1 MTAYFS
7 NYLNLVRFAAAIVVL
22 LSHFAYPRFTD
33 SSYILIRDLNLG
45 SDAVVV
51 FFVLSG
57 LVIAYSAEVKDKAAS
72 QYMFNRLTRLYS
84 VAVPAIILTF
94 ILDQFGSSLS
104 PPTYDNQF
112 YNDIPFS
119 EMLVTGL
126 SFTGEWGLVGS
137 RLGTNGPYWSLS
149 YEFAYYMAFAA
160 ACYTKGISRTLL
172 IILLLIVTGPR
183 VWMLAP
189 IWLMGCGVYY
199 LIKNKHCLSAPV
211 ATLCIFIPP
220 LTYLACLLFS
230 LPSLLSEFTQNY
242 LGTTFAVYYLRFSDE
257 FIWNNFIGL
266 LTAIHF
272 LGISSVTNRKPRA
285 QKLLAWLSGA
295 TFSIYIVHY
304 PLFQFFDAVFEE
316 MPTSPGR
323 DLTLLILTLFGCFI
337 FAGLFE
343 RSLPKYRSLLKK
355 LFPAVANPAR

>member
-33 SSYILIRDLNLG
+33 GSYVLIRDLNLG

-57 LVIAYSAEVKDKAAS
+57 LVIAYSAEVKDKTAS
-72 QYMFNRLTRLYS
+72 QYVFNRLTRLYS
-84 VAVPAIILTF
+84 VAAPAVILTF
-94 ILDQFGSSLS
+94 ILDQFGSTLS
-104 PPTYDNQF
+104 PAAYDNQF

-126 SFTGEWGLVGS
+126 SFTGEWGLIGS

-149 YEFAYYMAFAA
+149 YEFAYYLAFAA
-160 ACYTKGISRTLL
+160 ACYTKGISRILL
-172 IILLLIVTGPR
+172 MILLLIVTGPR

-199 LIKNKHCLSAPV
+199 LIKNKHCLSPPV
-211 ATLCIFIPP
+211 ANLCIFIPP
-220 LTYLACLLFS
+220 LTYLTCLLSS
-230 LPSLLSEFTQNY
+230 LPPLLGEFTQNY
-242 LGTTFAVYYLRFSDE
+242 FGATFAIYYLRFSDE
-257 FIWNNFIGL
+257 FIWSNFIGL

-272 LGISSVTNRKPRA
+272 LGISSVTNRKPKV
-285 QKLLAWLSGA
+285 QNLLTWLSGA
-295 TFSIYIVHY
+295 TFSIYIIHY
-304 PLFQFFDAVFEE
+304 PLLQFFDAVFDEIP
-316 MPTSPGR
+316 MSPGK
-323 DLTLLILTLFGCFI
+323 DITLLTLTLIGCFI

-343 RSLPKYRSLLKK
+343 RSLTKYRSLLKNI
-355 LFPAVANPAR
+355 FPTVANPIR